1 MGADIANAHAHAV
14 HRLGLHDN
22 APLVGVPI
30 RLDAIR
36 YAEEAK
42 VVTPFEA
49 VIGGTRPV
57 KRISRCDDAALVGEA
72 VAQGG
77 C

>member
-1 MGADIANAHAHAV
+1 M
-14 HRLGLHDN
+14 
-22 APLVGVPI
+22 PI

-57 KRISRCDDAALVGEA
+57 KRISRCDDAALVGETSGRVGVRVEMG
-72 VAQGG
+72 VAHAETWIKYGDYG
-77 C
+77 RGNCIR